1 MTSQALATFLAYAR
15 LGATHSVVFTA
26 FSAESL
32 HDRIQDCSSHVAI
45 TSDEGRR
52 GGKTITTKMIVDAA
66 LKDCPKV
73 EHVLILKRT
82 GNQVPWTAGRDKWW
96 HGEVEKVP
104 NYCPPEVMASED
116 PLFILYVSGAHCYF
130 SIRYILT
137 HADFWVN
144 R

>member
-1 MTSQALATFLAYAR
+1 MTSQALATFLTYAH
-15 LGATHSVVFTA
+15 LDATHPIIFTN

-32 HDRIQDCSSHVAI
+32 HDCVQDCSSHVAI
-45 TSDEGRR
+45 TSDEGRK
-52 GGKTITTKMIVDAA
+52 GSKTITTKMIVDAA

-96 HGEVEKVP
+96 YGEVEKVP
-104 NYCPPEVMASED
+104 NYCPPEVMASEE
-116 PLFILYVSGAHCYF
+116 PLFILYVSGAYGYF
-130 SIRYILT
+130 YICYILT
-137 HADFWVN
+137 HADFWVD